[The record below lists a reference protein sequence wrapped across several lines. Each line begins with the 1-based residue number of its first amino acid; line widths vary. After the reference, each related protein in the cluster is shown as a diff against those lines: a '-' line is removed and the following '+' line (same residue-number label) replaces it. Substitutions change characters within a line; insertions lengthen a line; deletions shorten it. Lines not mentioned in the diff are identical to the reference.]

1 MEKTKIFMVIGV
13 NFPKKIDV
21 LLIKCEISNDR
32 WIFNIYFMITECII
46 NGDGKTKLIKGKVE
60 VGMCSPN

>member
-1 MEKTKIFMVIGV
+1 MIYFV
-13 NFPKKIDV
+13 NFRYITVKNKNFYV

-32 WIFNIYFMITECII
+32 WIFNVYFMIIECII

-60 VGMCSPN
+60 VGMSSPN